1 MMKKIII
8 KPGCIT
14 CGTCAFIAPTVFE
27 VTDISHIKTGAD
39 LEKNKEQIEKAIASC
54 PMQVIAYEKK

>member
-14 CGTCAFIAPTVFE
+14 CGTCAFLAPNVFE
-27 VTDISHIKTGAD
+27 VTDISHVKTTAD
-39 LEKNKEQIEKAIASC
+39 LEKNKEQIKDAMQQC
-54 PMQVIAYEKK
+54 PMQVITYEE